1 MIKYSDLYFRTDL
14 WDKPIIWNWK
24 EQVRHEANNH
34 KTFKPKISY
43 LEILSK
49 DIPKDLKPKIK
60 NELFNDIKTS
70 EEKKHEERGSNNK
83 FYSVKKTK

>member
-1 MIKYSDLYFRTDL
+1 MIKYSDFYFRTDL

-43 LEILSK
+43 LEILLVLMLG
-49 DIPKDLKPKIK
+49 LKKIQLILK
-60 NELFNDIKTS
+60 QLLVKW
-70 EEKKHEERGSNNK
+70 KHQ
-83 FYSVKKTK
+83 VI